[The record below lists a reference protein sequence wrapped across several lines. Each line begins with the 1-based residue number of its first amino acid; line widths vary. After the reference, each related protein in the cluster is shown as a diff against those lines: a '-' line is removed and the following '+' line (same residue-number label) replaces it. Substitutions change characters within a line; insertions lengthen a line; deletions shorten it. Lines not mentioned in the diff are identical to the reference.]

1 MFKNISHVIP
11 LKGKV
16 VEQHTKENWIFCVK
30 FFRIIRTVIQLLNKN
45 KLFILTLTY

>member
-11 LKGKV
+11 LKGQI

-30 FFRIIRTVIQLLNKN
+30 FFPCNSNSNSIAK
-45 KLFILTLTY
+45 